1 MPEIEHL
8 LTGFHVTVDQG
19 ALALCTV
26 VLIRGQKNI
35 LVDTGHKGRASMLKD
50 SLESAGLKPED
61 IDTVVLTHSH
71 WDHTQNVDMFP
82 NARILINPKELE
94 YAASPKPSDLATAR
108 YFHAMLEGHDIEE
121 VAEGAEIEPGVSI
134 LDTPG
139 HTRGHVSVL
148 VETSQGTVAISGD
161 ALPMAHSVVTKQIM
175 AIFWDE
181 KEAVNSIEKLLAASR
196 VFYPGHDRAFR
207 LLARNAVEYISGADS
222 IRVILGHDGAG
233 DMTLR
238 VAPDAPT
245 VARIVD

>member
-26 VLIRGQKNI
+26 VLIRGQRNI
-35 LVDTGHKGRASMLKD
+35 LVDTGHKGRVSMLME
-50 SLESAGLKPED
+50 SLNGAGLKPED
-61 IDTVVLTHSH
+61 IDALLLTHSH
-71 WDHTQNVDMFP
+71 WDHTQNVDLFP
-82 NARILINPKELE
+82 NAKILMHPKELE
-94 YAASPKPSDLATAR
+94 YAESPKATDLATAR
-108 YFHAMLEGHDIEE
+108 YFHATLQGHEIEE
-121 VAEGAEIEPGVSI
+121 VAEGAEIEPGVSV

-139 HTRGHVSVL
+139 HTRGHVSVM
-148 VETSQGTVAISGD
+148 VETSRGRVAISGD
-161 ALPMAHSVVTKQIM
+161 ALPMASTVVTKQPM
-175 AIFWDE
+175 VVFWDE
-181 KEAVNSIEKLLAASR
+181 KEAHDSIEKLLESSR

-207 LLARNAVEYISGADS
+207 LHARNAVEYISGADS

-233 DMTLR
+233 DQTLR